1 MELHMGD
8 VSEEKLDRNAE
19 IYLRRKSGE
28 GPNYGES
35 FEFYAQGAGE
45 VVPVMQGRHRFG
57 GDTERSFMRRSAM
70 EMCEWSGKNYYF
82 HSRDALAE
90 SMIENGLLEVID

>member
-1 MELHMGD
+1 MLIARMPRYR
-8 VSEEKLDRNAE
+8 L
-19 IYLRRKSGE
+19 
-28 GPNYGES
+28 NYGDS
-35 FEFYAQGAGE
+35 LEFDAQGAGE

-90 SMIENGLLEVID
+90 SMLRNGLLEVID